1 MTDNRLTTCL
11 WFDGNAEEAANFYT
25 SVFEDSKIGRVGR
38 YTEGEH
44 GTPGAVMV
52 VEFELNGQKFVGL
65 NGGPEFTFNEAVS
78 IQIPC
83 ENQEQVDYYW
93 DKLTADGGEE
103 GPCGWLKDKF
113 GLSWQVVPNRV
124 IELIGD
130 PDTVKAARTTKVMY
144 TMKKLDIATLEQ
156 AHAG

>member
-1 MTDNRLTTCL
+1 MTDKALTTCL
-11 WFDGNAEEAANFYT
+11 WFDGNGEEAANFYA
-25 SVFEDSKIGRVGR
+25 SVFDDAKIGRIGR
-38 YTEGEH
+38 YVEGEH

-52 VEFELNGQKFVGL
+52 VEFELNGQKFIAL
-65 NGGPEFTFNEAVS
+65 NGGPQFKFNEAVS
-78 IQIPC
+78 FQIPC
-83 ENQEQVDYYW
+83 ENQEEVDYYW
-93 DKLTADGGEE
+93 AKLTADGGEE

-130 PDTVKAARTTKVMY
+130 ADTVKAARATEAMY
-144 TMKKLDIATLEQ
+144 AMKKLDIAAIEK